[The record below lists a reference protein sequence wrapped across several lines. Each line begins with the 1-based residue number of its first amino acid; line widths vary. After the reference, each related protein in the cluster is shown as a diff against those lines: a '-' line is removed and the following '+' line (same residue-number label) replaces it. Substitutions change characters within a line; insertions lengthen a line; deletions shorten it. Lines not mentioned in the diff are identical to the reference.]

1 MLNVSDVLEMLRD
14 SPTFFISA
22 SESSR
27 ICEISS
33 LTDSENNVDK
43 IKLLPATEQLWIR
56 EAAFPAWLSVP
67 CVIHHTVIAERA
79 S

>member
-43 IKLLPATEQLWIR
+43 IKLLPATEQL
-56 EAAFPAWLSVP
+56 
-67 CVIHHTVIAERA
+67 
-79 S
+79 